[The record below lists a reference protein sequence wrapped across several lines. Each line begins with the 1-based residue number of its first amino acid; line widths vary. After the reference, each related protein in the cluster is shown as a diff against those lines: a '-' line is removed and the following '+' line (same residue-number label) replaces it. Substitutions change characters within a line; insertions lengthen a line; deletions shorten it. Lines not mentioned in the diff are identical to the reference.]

1 MLSNSKRET
10 VHFKISATAQCDEHH
25 TGQSLV
31 FKRLLGTGISALVSE
46 SLPVRINVEHHKH
59 SCAQESAVVSTLC
72 VMMALQPA
80 LPTSPGQWFVAA
92 VSCAQNQRPS
102 EHRPCAQAVTV
113 LPLCPCHTCLHP
125 AVLPRHQAER
135 AAAGAALRRCLPPD
149 GLGGRLD
156 VHTLMGCAHTPGRGE
171 EKSDGGSRNRSEFP
185 PQGRQSQPKTGWM
198 CGMFASGV
206 QCCRPAWLGERQ
218 TTCPVRLP

>member
-1 MLSNSKRET
+1 MIKCLTDVNHLAVSCGFFHINMRAGEQTTFTCRTTPSYGKLWLRQQFKQQWWLMLSNSKRET

-92 VSCAQNQRPS
+92 VSCAQN
-102 EHRPCAQAVTV
+102 
-113 LPLCPCHTCLHP
+113 
-125 AVLPRHQAER
+125 
-135 AAAGAALRRCLPPD
+135 
-149 GLGGRLD
+149 
-156 VHTLMGCAHTPGRGE
+156 
-171 EKSDGGSRNRSEFP
+171 
-185 PQGRQSQPKTGWM
+185 
-198 CGMFASGV
+198 
-206 QCCRPAWLGERQ
+206 
-218 TTCPVRLP
+218 